1 MIRRVTATQLS
12 GVRVVHMF
20 KEFVLAS
27 FEGTLLNN
35 WFTMSLRKQE
45 ILSVGPPTQLI
56 IGSI

>member
-1 MIRRVTATQLS
+1 MTATQLS